1 MFKEIFII
9 ISIIIIIISSNFL
22 IQNYLKNSSQEFID
36 KTAEVSDLLINNE
49 DINYDDIKG
58 KVGELESKWSEVEN
72 IWMLILLHS
81 DLDLVDQ
88 SINEL
93 KSSLEL
99 KNKEISYL
107 NAKNLQ
113 FLIENIS
120 EKNEFNLKNIF

>member
-1 MFKEIFII
+1 MIKEIFII

>member
-81 DLDLVDQ
+81 DLDLIDQ